1 MCKSWRTIGR
11 IHFDMN
17 HRNISLDT
25 SSRSME
31 IQRKLNKRELIKL
44 KNMRHCKG
52 NHKQNK
58 ETTYKKGEIICQ

>member
-1 MCKSWRTIGR
+1 
-11 IHFDMN
+11 MN

-31 IQRKLNKRELIKL
+31 IQRKLNKWELIKL
-44 KNMRHCKG
+44 KNILHSKG